1 MSENRRKY
9 LMTDKY
15 YRSTY
20 INVDLNE
27 IASNYQ
33 VFKKLHPNKTVIPVV
48 KANGYGLGS
57 IPIAKKLVEQS
68 VDFFAVATLDEAI
81 ELRMHGVHA
90 QILVLGVIPTAH
102 ISKAIQHRVAVTVPS
117 LEWLQTAVAEI
128 PENNTKDLWLHI
140 KIDTGMGRLGMTTAD
155 EYQSTIDLINDYE
168 HLIFEGVYTHFA
180 CADEP
185 GDSMNKQQQRFETIV
200 SSAIKPRYIHSQN
213 SAGALMKDSQFCNA
227 VRIGISLYGYYPSAY
242 VKENVKVHLKPAAQW
257 VTEVVQTKT
266 LAVGES
272 VSYGSIYTATE
283 PTRIAILPVGYADG
297 FPRLMTGFNVNVNGQ
312 QCEIIGKVC
321 MDQII
326 IKISEDIQVG
336 DKVILMDHHAD
347 SPQAAEALALQQHS
361 INYEV
366 LCNLGRR
373 LPRVYYGTKDL
384 EIHNELLK

>member
-81 ELRMHGVHA
+81 ELRMH
-90 QILVLGVIPTAH
+90 AH

-117 LEWLQTAVAEI
+117 LEWLQTAVGEI
-128 PENNTKDLWLHI
+128 PENNAKDLWLHI

-155 EYQSTIDLINDYE
+155 EYQSTIDLINDYD

-227 VRIGISLYGYYPSAY
+227 VRIGISLYGDYPSA
-242 VKENVKVHLKPAAQW
+242 
-257 VTEVVQTKT
+257 
-266 LAVGES
+266 
-272 VSYGSIYTATE
+272 
-283 PTRIAILPVGYADG
+283 
-297 FPRLMTGFNVNVNGQ
+297 
-312 QCEIIGKVC
+312 
-321 MDQII
+321 
-326 IKISEDIQVG
+326 
-336 DKVILMDHHAD
+336 
-347 SPQAAEALALQQHS
+347 
-361 INYEV
+361 
-366 LCNLGRR
+366 
-373 LPRVYYGTKDL
+373 
-384 EIHNELLK
+384 